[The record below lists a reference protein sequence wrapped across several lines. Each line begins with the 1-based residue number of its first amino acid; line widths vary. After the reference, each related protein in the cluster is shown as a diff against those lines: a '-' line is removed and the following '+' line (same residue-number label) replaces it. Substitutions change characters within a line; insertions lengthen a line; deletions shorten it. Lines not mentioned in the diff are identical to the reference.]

1 MRRGDLDQVVAA
13 LKQPIEEF
21 VGETRVRIAL
31 LINRSGQ
38 VLGQYGFTRK
48 YEVVNVASLAAAAN
62 AAANALAQLTGAQRW
77 TYLHHAG
84 SQRQLFIA
92 PIATPAEEIILVAI
106 FDEDS
111 SVGLVQLF
119 FDRFGQKLSTLA
131 EFREAAPTS
140 DQTNFERDLE
150 AGLEHVFLSD
160 P

>member
-1 MRRGDLDQVVAA
+1 MRRMDLDQVVAA
-13 LKQPIEEF
+13 LKSPIEEF

-62 AAANALAQLTGAQRW
+62 AAASALAQLTGAGRW
-77 TYLHHAG
+77 THLHHGGAT
-84 SQRQLFIA
+84 RQLFIA
-92 PIATPAEEIILVAI
+92 PIRTPAEEIILVAI

-119 FDRFGQKLSTLA
+119 FDQFGAKLSKLEA
-131 EFREAAPTS
+131 FSEAAPTS
-140 DQTNFERDLE
+140 DQANFERDLE
-150 AGLEHVFLSD
+150 AGLEHVFLKD
-160 P
+160 E